1 MESSFQYHCKGGIIM
16 DHRLFIEELEVRHS
30 RAELFA
36 QHDKKDPIEYTT
48 LAIGEEGGDRYTTM
62 AIGEEGGC

>member
-1 MESSFQYHCKGGIIM
+1 M

-36 QHDKKDPIEYTT
+36 QHDKKGPIEYTT

>member
-1 MESSFQYHCKGGIIM
+1 MEN
-16 DHRLFIEELEVRHS
+16 RLFIEELEVRHS

-36 QHDKKDPIEYTT
+36 QSEKRGPIEVTT
-48 LAIGEEGGDRYTTM
+48 MAIGEEGGDRYTTM

>member
-1 MESSFQYHCKGGIIM
+1 M
-16 DHRLFIEELEVRHS
+16 DYRLFIEELEVRHS

-36 QHDKKDPIEYTT
+36 QSDKKGPIEYTT
-48 LAIGEEGGDRYTTM
+48 MAVGEEGGDQYTTM